1 MRSRVWLLIVAAAL
15 VAACGTSP
23 STAATSPAATASPA
37 PLGGNVSVYA
47 AASLTASFNALGAS
61 FQAANPGVTVKFN
74 YAGTPT
80 LVTQIEQGAPA
91 DVFAS
96 ADTTNM
102 DKLTHDGFTSGPSL
116 VFAHNLLEIVVAPG
130 NPKGITGLADL
141 AKSGVIYISEA
152 PSVPAGKYSLQALKS
167 AGVTVIPKS
176 LETSVTAVIGKIE
189 LGEADAGIVYTTDV
203 TAAGSKVSGVQIPP
217 ANNVTATYPIVVV
230 KGTTNAAAAYA
241 FTSYVISATGQS
253 ALASFGFLPAT

>member
-1 MRSRVWLLIVAAAL
+1 MRNRIPLLIVATAFL
-15 VAACGTSP
+15 AACGSSGGTAAASP
-23 STAATSPAATASPA
+23 SPT
-37 PLGGNVSVYA
+37 PLSGNLSVFA
-47 AASLTASFNALGAS
+47 AASLTASFNALGTS
-61 FQAANPGVTVKFN
+61 FQAANPGVTVKLN

-96 ADTTNM
+96 ADTANM
-102 DKLTHDGFTSGPSL
+102 DKLTADGFTTGASK
-116 VFAHNLLEIVVAPG
+116 VFAHNQLEIVVAHG

-152 PSVPAGKYSLQALKS
+152 PTVPAGKYSLQALAS
-167 AGVTVIPKS
+167 AGVKVTPKS

-203 TAAGSKVSGVQIPP
+203 TAAGSKVQGVQIPT
-217 ANNVTATYPIVVV
+217 ANNVIATYPIVAV
-230 KGTTNAAAAYA
+230 KGSTNSSAANA
-241 FTSYVISATGQS
+241 FITYVLSTTGQS
-253 ALASFGFLPAT
+253 KLGSFGFLPAG

>member
-1 MRSRVWLLIVAAAL
+1 MRRRVSLLIAAAAVL
-15 VAACGTSP
+15 AACGTSGG
-23 STAATSPAATASPA
+23 AASTSPSS
-37 PLGGNVSVYA
+37 LSGFIHVFA
-47 AASLTASFNALGAS
+47 AASLTASFNALGIS
-61 FQAANPGVTVKFN
+61 FHQTNPGVGVDFN

-102 DKLTHDGFTSGPSL
+102 DKLTADGFTAGASL

-167 AGVTVIPKS
+167 AGVTVTPKS
-176 LETSVTAVIGKIE
+176 LETSVTAVISKIE

-203 TAAGSKVSGVQIPP
+203 TAAGSKVAGVQIPV
-217 ANNVTATYPIVVV
+217 ANNVIATYPIVVV
-230 KGTTNAAAAYA
+230 KGTTNSVVANAFIAY
-241 FTSYVISATGQS
+241 VLSATGQS
-253 ALASFGFLPAT
+253 TLKTFGFLPAV

>member
-1 MRSRVWLLIVAAAL
+1 MRSRITWLMVAVSFL
-15 VAACGTSP
+15 AACGGSAGAGSTSP
-23 STAATSPAATASPA
+23 SAT
-37 PLGGNVSVYA
+37 PLTGTISVFA

-102 DKLTHDGFTSGPSL
+102 DKLTADGFTTGSSR
-116 VFAHNLLEIVVAPG
+116 VFAHNQLEIVIAPG
-130 NPKGITGLADL
+130 NPKAITGLSDL
-141 AKSGVIYISEA
+141 AKPGVIYISEA
-152 PSVPAGKYSLQALKS
+152 ATVPAGRYSLQALAA
-167 AGVTVIPKS
+167 AGVKVTPKS
-176 LETSVTAVIGKIE
+176 LEPSVTAVIGKIE

-203 TAAGSKVSGVQIPP
+203 SAARSKVQGVPIP
-217 ANNVTATYPIVVV
+217 AADNVIASYPIVAV
-230 KGTTNAAAAYA
+230 KGTTNAVVAGA
-241 FTSYVISATGQS
+241 FIANVLSTKGQS
-253 ALASFGFLPAT
+253 MLASFGFLAAA

>member
-1 MRSRVWLLIVAAAL
+1 MRSRVSLFVVAAAL
-15 VAACGTSP
+15 IAACGSSP
-23 STAATSPAATASPA
+23 STAATSPAPTPSPS
-37 PLGGNVSVYA
+37 LTGNVSVFA
-47 AASLTASFNALGAS
+47 AASLTASFNALGTA

-96 ADTTNM
+96 ADTANM
-102 DKLTHDGFTSGPSL
+102 DKMTADGFTAGASL
-116 VFAHNLLEIVVAPG
+116 VFAHNSLEIVVAPG

-141 AKSGVIYISEA
+141 AKPGVLYITEG
-152 PSVPAGKYSLQALKS
+152 PTVPAGKYSLQALKS
-167 AGVTVIPKS
+167 AGVTVTPKS
-176 LETSVTAVIGKIE
+176 LETSVTGVIGKIE

-203 TAAGSKVSGVQIPP
+203 TAAGSKVSGVPIPA
-217 ANNVTATYPIVVV
+217 ANNVIATYPIVVV

-241 FTSYVISATGQS
+241 FMGYVVSVTGQT